1 MTTHESSATLHL
13 RIAGMHCASCELLL
27 ERKLKS
33 LTGVRSVRV
42 NHRKGTATLWLT
54 DTATI
59 ARSDIE
65 RILSGSD
72 YRLTSFGMET
82 VEPTT
87 ASSAT
92 SAIPSHQHFLEIGG
106 ALLVIFAIYKL
117 LQTFDIVS
125 LAPSTAGALTFGGV
139 FVIGLVA
146 GASSCL
152 AVTGGLLLAMA
163 AKYHEVHPSDSSMQK
178 MKPLLQFNIGR
189 LVSYFVLGGVVGV
202 IGQSITLSTQ
212 ITGYMNIVIALVMLY
227 LALTILKILPKGLL
241 GIRPPKAL
249 SHWIADLA
257 ENKHPAAPFAL
268 GALTFFLPC
277 GFTQSLQLVALA
289 SGSFVSGALVM
300 GIFALGTL
308 PSLLGLSFISSNAR
322 GSASRL
328 FLTFSGTLVLL
339 LALFNLRSGLALA
352 GFNVDLPFPS
362 PLQQAQQ
369 PVNDPTIP
377 NPSPSPNPNPSPSVQ
392 DVSMAVTSYGYE
404 PSEITIRSGMPV
416 RFHVD
421 GTNAGGCTRGFV
433 IPSLGIQKVLA
444 AGDNIF
450 EFTPESPGRIPFS
463 CSMGMVRGSFTVL

>member
-1 MTTHESSATLHL
+1 MTTHESSRSVHL

-27 ERKLKS
+27 ERKFKS
-33 LTGVRSVRV
+33 LPGVLSVRV
-42 NHRKGTATLWLT
+42 NNRKGTATLWLN
-54 DTATI
+54 DTASL
-59 ARSDIE
+59 ARDDIE
-65 RILSGSD
+65 QALSGSD
-72 YRLTSFGMET
+72 YRLVSFGTET
-82 VEPTT
+82 AAP
-87 ASSAT
+87 ASSAQT
-92 SAIPSHQHFLEIGG
+92 SDVPSHQRFLEIGG
-106 ALLVIFAIYKL
+106 AIVIIFAVYKL

-146 GASSCL
+146 GTSSCL

-163 AKYHEVHPSDSSMQK
+163 AKYHEIHPSDSSMQK
-178 MKPLLQFNIGR
+178 MKPLLQFNSGR
-189 LVSYFVLGGVVGV
+189 LISYFVLGGVVGV
-202 IGQSITLSTQ
+202 IGESITLSAQ
-212 ITGYMNIVIALVMLY
+212 ITGYMNIVIALVMIY

-241 GIRPPKAL
+241 GIRPPKTM

-300 GIFALGTL
+300 GVFALGTL

-352 GFNVDLPFPS
+352 GYTVDLSFTS
-362 PLQQAQQ
+362 VTQQAQQ
-369 PVNDPTIP
+369 PTDDPSYPDPTSSI
-377 NPSPSPNPNPSPSVQ
+377 Q
-392 DVSMAVTSYGYE
+392 DVSMAVTGYGYE
-404 PSEITIRSGMPV
+404 PSEITIRSGVPV

-444 AGDNIF
+444 AGDNVF

>member
-1 MTTHESSATLHL
+1 MTTHESSPSLHL

-33 LTGVRSVRV
+33 LPGVRSVRV
-42 NHRKGTATLWLT
+42 NHRKGTATLWLN
-54 DTATI
+54 TAVPP

-65 RILSGSD
+65 RLLAGSE
-72 YRLTSFGMET
+72 YRLVSFGTET
-82 VEPTT
+82 VDAT
-87 ASSAT
+87 AVSHREQDISS
-92 SAIPSHQHFLEIGG
+92 HRHFLEIGG
-106 ALLVIFAIYKL
+106 ALVIIFAIYKL

-146 GASSCL
+146 GSSSCL

-163 AKYHEVHPSDSSMQK
+163 AKYHEMHPSDSSAQK
-178 MKPLLQFNIGR
+178 IKPLLHFNAGR
-189 LVSYFVLGGVVGV
+189 LLSYFVLGGVVGV
-202 IGQSITLSTQ
+202 IGQSITLSPQ
-212 ITGYMNIVIALVMLY
+212 ITGYMNIIIALVMIS
-227 LALTILKILPKGLL
+227 LALTILKILPKGFL
-241 GIRPPKAL
+241 GIRPPKAM

-268 GALTFFLPC
+268 GAFTFFLPC

-289 SGSFVSGALVM
+289 SGSFASGALVM
-300 GIFALGTL
+300 GVFALGTL

-352 GFNVDLPFPS
+352 GFNVDMSFAPS
-362 PLQQAQQ
+362 PQTQQLG
-369 PVNDPTIP
+369 NDTPTP
-377 NPSPSPNPNPSPSVQ
+377 YALPPTPSVQ
-392 DVSMAVTSYGYE
+392 DVTMAVTGYGYE
-404 PSEITIRSGMPV
+404 PSEITIRSGIPV

-444 AGDNIF
+444 AGDNVF

-463 CSMGMVRGSFTVL
+463 CSMGMVRGSFTVI